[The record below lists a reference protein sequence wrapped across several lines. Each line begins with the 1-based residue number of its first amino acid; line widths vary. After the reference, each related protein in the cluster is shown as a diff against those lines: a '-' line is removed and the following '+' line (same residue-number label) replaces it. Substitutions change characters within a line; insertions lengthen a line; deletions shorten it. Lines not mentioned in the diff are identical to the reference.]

1 VTPHVRIRVDVFIF
15 FGMSR
20 GEVNNRE
27 VIRLPRAAIG
37 GGGGG
42 ATTMAGAE
50 RDIAGGRRGVEGFS
64 SWRQAA
70 AAA

>member
-1 VTPHVRIRVDVFIF
+1 MSLFSSA
-15 FGMSR
+15 MSR

-37 GGGGG
+37 GGG

-50 RDIAGGRRGVEGFS
+50 RDIAGGRSGVEGFS
-64 SWRQAA
+64 SWWQAA